1 MLLLC
6 QLTTCCRLC
15 LLRSGAAWGVCV
27 GRNIHWEV
35 WPVLVLG
42 FFCILHVDWQPLEP
56 VFSGASLS
64 LCMPGLRG
72 SAGLYHWNN
81 ISRWSSCSTVFAL
94 DLRFVPDTLLFLLGQ
109 HRCCICSDTWKSVMG
124 SIRSSHNHRRQAFS
138 LNRLYFYLGF
148 FAMKPNKKP
157 TPNRAE
163 HYVNCL
169 T

>member
-1 MLLLC
+1 MRGL
-6 QLTTCCRLC
+6 
-15 LLRSGAAWGVCV
+15 AYFFFFF
-27 GRNIHWEV
+27 
-35 WPVLVLG
+35 
-42 FFCILHVDWQPLEP
+42 FFCILHVDRQPLETA
-56 VFSGASLS
+56 FSGASLS

-72 SAGLYHWNN
+72 SAGLYHLNN

-124 SIRSSHNHRRQAFS
+124 SVRSSHNHRGQAFP
-138 LNRLYFYLGF
+138 LNHLYFYPSF
-148 FAMKPNKKP
+148 FAMKRNKNP
-157 TPNRAE
+157 TPNHAE